1 MPTREQLAAADE
13 AADTVDW
20 KRLASM
26 TDEEILAEWAC
37 DPDMTWPTE
46 DELAAFEL
54 VRSDAGSRRLS
65 EPAK

>member
-1 MPTREQLAAADE
+1 MPTKEQLADADE

-20 KRLASM
+20 KRLASL

-37 DPDMTWPTE
+37 DPDVTWPRK

-54 VRSDAGSRRLS
+54 VRSGAGTRPLP
-65 EPAK
+65 EPAR